1 MTGSLHPEHEA
12 AIHGPLNSSPGA
24 VNLFGLSS
32 QITVDRPSN
41 LSITQTLRLS
51 SDELL
56 RRRFLLSHQPVK
68 ANFRFG
74 LLLEVLDKLAEDTA
88 LAHVWRFHPEARV
101 VTAAID
107 SIQVRC
113 APDVNRDMV
122 LRSRVNYIGKSSLE
136 VGVRVEQPGDPSAHI
151 ASCYLT
157 MVART
162 GTGDGARSLPLPPLE
177 YVDELEKRRAAKAVQ
192 RREEYKRSRNIAQ
205 ELPSKEEHALL
216 AQLRSAQELPDFRGL
231 LASQLTT
238 GGWERTYPEHEN
250 VPTKIFGGHVVHR
263 AFMYAVICAEMVAT
277 GRPAVVSVNRIN
289 FHHPVRMGDKLNFIS
304 RVAYTGKTSICVETD
319 IVRISS
325 DRSTTALCNTCVFT
339 FVNVDHD
346 FKPQAVPQI
355 YPTTYAEDG
364 RYLAAHRRHD
374 KYLCV

>member
-1 MTGSLHPEHEA
+1 MTISLHPEREA
-12 AIHGPLNSSPGA
+12 AIPGPLNLSTGA
-24 VNLFGLSS
+24 LTLFGSSS
-32 QITVDRPSN
+32 QIPVDRPSTI
-41 LSITQTLRLS
+41 SITQTLSLS

-107 SIQVRC
+107 SIRVRC

-151 ASCYLT
+151 ASCYL
-157 MVART
+157 
-162 GTGDGARSLPLPPLE
+162 
-177 YVDELEKRRAAKAVQ
+177 
-192 RREEYKRSRNIAQ
+192 
-205 ELPSKEEHALL
+205 
-216 AQLRSAQELPDFRGL
+216 
-231 LASQLTT
+231 
-238 GGWERTYPEHEN
+238 
-250 VPTKIFGGHVVHR
+250 
-263 AFMYAVICAEMVAT
+263 
-277 GRPAVVSVNRIN
+277 PAVVTVNRIN
-289 FHHPVRMGDKLNFIS
+289 FHHPMRRGYKLNFIS
-304 RVAYTGKTSICVETD
+304 RVAYTGNSPICVETD

-339 FVNVDHD
+339 FVNVDSD
-346 FKPQAVPQI
+346 FKPQPVPQI

-364 RYLAAHRRHD
+364 RYLAAYRRRAA
-374 KYLCV
+374 YLGG